1 MRLVYFRKSVP
12 NFGDDLNALLWP
24 ALMPRLFDD
33 DPASAFLGIGTI
45 IGMPVDEHARL
56 HVFSSGAGYDG
67 LANWAG
73 RDVRYRCVRG
83 PLSARL
89 LGLEPEA
96 ALSDGAIL
104 TPLAEGFPSAAG
116 GGGETLVIPHYE
128 TIARPGWPEAA
139 SLCGFGLV
147 DPRGAPGDIVA
158 RIAGARLVLTE
169 SLHGAIIADTY
180 GVPWIAFAT
189 SKNFG
194 PTKWVDWRQ
203 SLGEEFQ
210 FTVVPPPDAR
220 HVLDFGRAPWPIGA
234 EVSMDAEA
242 AMAAFRARVAPAAA
256 PGPPR
261 GGLRQRLKSLA
272 RASALARRLLGFSV
286 ERTAAAL
293 TMLALTARPSGSS
306 AAKRA
311 EIQQRMLERL
321 HSVAA

>member
-1 MRLVYFRKSVP
+1 MRLTYFRKSVP

-24 ALMPRLFDD
+24 SLMPQLFDD
-33 DPASAFLGIGTI
+33 DPAAAFLGIGTI

-56 HVFSSGAGYDG
+56 HVFSSGVGYDG
-67 LANWAG
+67 IANWAG
-73 RDVRYRCVRG
+73 RDIRYWCVRG

-116 GGGETLVIPHYE
+116 GGRETLVIPHFE

-139 SLCGFGLV
+139 GLCGFGLV

-158 RIAGARLVLTE
+158 RIAAARLVLTE

-203 SLGEEFQ
+203 SLGEQFH

-220 HVLDFGRAPWPIGA
+220 HVLDFGRAPWPIGP
-234 EVSMDAEA
+234 EVSMDGEA
-242 AMAAFRARVAPAAA
+242 AMAAFTARVALA
-256 PGPPR
+256 PPNPPR
-261 GGLRQRLKSLA
+261 EGLRQRLKSLA
-272 RASALARRLLGFSV
+272 RSSALARRLLGFNV

-293 TMLALTARPSGSS
+293 TTLALTARPSGSS

-321 HSVAA
+321 RRVAA